1 MMYGIIGGSGVY
13 DPSMI
18 EGATR
23 RTVQTPFGDVTV
35 TTGRLGASSVAFIPR
50 HGANH
55 GVPPHLVNYR
65 ANIWALKQIG
75 VTRVISTSA
84 VGSLKHSITPGS
96 YVVLSNFLDFTKRRP
111 TTYYEGAES
120 VIGDQDV
127 VHIDVTEPYCPQ
139 LRDVLYDAGREL
151 DLPMISKGV
160 YVCTEGPRFE
170 TSSEIG
176 MFSILGGDVVGMTN
190 VPEVVLA
197 RELEMCYASVAMVTN
212 YAAGISS
219 TKLTHAEVMEIMSQN
234 IASIKE
240 LIRAVIPMIPEE
252 RTCPCPTL
260 LQGAKG

>member
-13 DPSMI
+13 DPTMMDYP
-18 EGATR
+18 EM
-23 RTVQTPFGDVTV
+23 RTVQTPYGDVRVTV
-35 TTGRLGASSVAFIPR
+35 GMIGGQQVAFLPR
-50 HGANH
+50 HGAGH

-65 ANIWALKQIG
+65 ANIWALKAVG

-84 VGSLKHSITPGS
+84 VGSLKHSIAPGS
-96 YVVLSNFLDFTKRRP
+96 FVVLSNFIDFTKNRP
-111 TTYYEGAES
+111 STFYEGVASAIE
-120 VIGDQDV
+120 DCDV
-127 VHIDVTEPYCPQ
+127 VHIDVTEPYCPH
-139 LRDVLYDAGREL
+139 LRDVLYDAGRSL
-151 DLPMISKGV
+151 GLPMVARGV

-176 MFSILGGDVVGMTN
+176 MFSIIGGDVVGMTN

-219 TKLTHAEVMEIMSQN
+219 TKLTHSEVLGIMGQH
-234 IASIKE
+234 ITSIKK
-240 LIRAVIPMIPEE
+240 LILAVIPLISEV
-252 RTCPCPTL
+252 RTCPCPSL